1 MVPQHG
7 YTGNMG
13 SEERRLV
20 VVANRLPVQLDEAG
34 QWETSPGGLVSALA
48 PILKGR
54 GGAWVGWAGV
64 PDEDLGEF
72 QVDGI
77 DQVAVPLTV
86 QEEEDFYHGFCN
98 GTLWPL
104 YHDGVRPPE
113 FHRHWWGPYVE
124 VNKRFAERTA
134 AVAQAGDLVWIHDY
148 QLQLVPAM
156 LRNLRP
162 DVRIGF
168 FLHIPFP
175 PVELFSRL
183 PWRSQLVE
191 GLLGAD
197 LVAFQTRNGAQNF
210 AAAAR
215 RYGGAR
221 GSDWRRLKIGDRRIR
236 VDRAPIG
243 IDVASFTELLGQ
255 PEVHRIAE
263 DLRQRTGNPKR
274 LILGVDRLDYTK
286 GIDVRLKAF
295 QTVLERESLTPE
307 DVQFLQI
314 AVPSREAVPLY
325 QETREE
331 VERLVGQIN
340 GESSRAGLPAV
351 HYLYRSL
358 GPEDLVG
365 AYLAGDVMMV
375 TPLRDGMN
383 LVAKEYVASRA
394 DDSGVLILSEFAGAA
409 EQLRQALIVNPH
421 DVDNVAATL
430 AAALQMSEKEQGRR
444 MRALRRVVESTDVF
458 AWAENCLEMMGEE

>member
-1 MVPQHG
+1 
-7 YTGNMG
+7 MG
-13 SEERRLV
+13 TSDRRLV
-20 VVANRLPVQLDEAG
+20 VVANRLPVQLDEEG
-34 QWETSPGGLVSALA
+34 QWEPRPGGLVSALA
-48 PILKGR
+48 PLLNGR

-64 PDEDLGEF
+64 PDVDHGEF

-77 DQVAVPLTV
+77 DQVAVPLSVT
-86 QEEEDFYHGFCN
+86 EEDDFYHGFCN

-113 FHRHWWGPYVE
+113 FHRTWWAAYVA
-124 VNKRFAERTA
+124 VNRRFAEKAA
-134 AVAQAGDLVWIHDY
+134 AVAEPGDIVWVHDY

-156 LRNLRP
+156 LRDLRP

-175 PVELFSRL
+175 PVELYSRL
-183 PWRSQLVE
+183 PWRAPIVE

-197 LVAFQTRNGAQNF
+197 MVAFQTRKDAQNF

-215 RYGGAR
+215 RYGGVR
-221 GSDWRRLKIGDRRIR
+221 GADWRRLRHDGRDVR

-243 IDVASFTELLGQ
+243 IDVATFQRLAAQE
-255 PEVHRIAE
+255 EVHRIAY
-263 DLRQRTGNPKR
+263 DLRRQTGNPKR
-274 LILGVDRLDYTK
+274 LVLGIDRLDYTK
-286 GIDVRLKAF
+286 GIDVRLRAF

-340 GESSRAGLPAV
+340 GENARAGLPVV
-351 HYLYRSL
+351 HYLYRSFE
-358 GPEDLVG
+358 PDDLVG

-383 LVAKEYVASRA
+383 LVAKEYVASRS
-394 DDSGVLILSEFAGAA
+394 DDTGVLILSEFAGAA

-421 DVDNVAATL
+421 DVDQVAATL
-430 AAALQMSEKEQGRR
+430 AEALQMDEKEQRRR
-444 MRALRRVVESTDVF
+444 MRALRRVVTKSDVF
-458 AWAENCLEMMGEE
+458 EWAEDCLAMMVEGG

>member
-1 MVPQHG
+1 
-7 YTGNMG
+7 MG
-13 SEERRLV
+13 TSDRRLV
-20 VVANRLPVQLDEAG
+20 VVANRLPVQLDEEG

-48 PILKGR
+48 PLHPGR
-54 GGAWVGWAGV
+54 GGAWGGWAGV
-64 PDEDLGEF
+64 PDVDHGEF

-77 DQVAVPLTV
+77 DQVAVPLSVT
-86 QEEEDFYHGFCN
+86 EEDDFYHGFCN

-113 FHRHWWGPYVE
+113 FHRTWWAAYVA
-124 VNKRFAERTA
+124 VNRRFAEKAA
-134 AVAQAGDLVWIHDY
+134 AVAEPGDIVWVHDY

-156 LRNLRP
+156 LRDLRP

-175 PVELFSRL
+175 PVELYSRL
-183 PWRSQLVE
+183 PWRAPIVE

-197 LVAFQTRNGAQNF
+197 MVAFQTRKDAQNF

-215 RYGGAR
+215 RYGGVR
-221 GSDWRRLKIGDRRIR
+221 GADWRRLRHDGRDVR

-243 IDVASFTELLGQ
+243 IDVATFQRLAAQE
-255 PEVHRIAE
+255 EVHRIAY
-263 DLRQRTGNPKR
+263 DLRRQTGNPKR
-274 LILGVDRLDYTK
+274 LVLGIDRLDYTK
-286 GIDVRLKAF
+286 GIDVRLRAF

-340 GESSRAGLPAV
+340 GENARAGLPVV
-351 HYLYRSL
+351 HYLYRSFE
-358 GPEDLVG
+358 PDDLVG

-383 LVAKEYVASRA
+383 LVAKEYVASRS
-394 DDSGVLILSEFAGAA
+394 DDTGVLILSEFAGAA

-421 DVDNVAATL
+421 DVDQVAATL
-430 AAALQMSEKEQGRR
+430 AEALQMDEKEQRRR
-444 MRALRRVVESTDVF
+444 MRALRRVVTKSDVF
-458 AWAENCLEMMGEE
+458 EWAEDCLAMMVEGG

>member
-1 MVPQHG
+1 
-7 YTGNMG
+7 MG
-13 SEERRLV
+13 TSDRRLV
-20 VVANRLPVQLDEAG
+20 VVANRLPVQLDEEG

-48 PILKGR
+48 PLLKGR

-64 PDEDLGEF
+64 PDVDHGEF

-77 DQVAVPLTV
+77 DQVAVPLSVT
-86 QEEEDFYHGFCN
+86 EEDDFYHGFCN

-113 FHRHWWGPYVE
+113 FHRTWWAAYVA
-124 VNKRFAERTA
+124 VNRRFAEKAA
-134 AVAQAGDLVWIHDY
+134 AVAEPGDIVWVHDY

-156 LRNLRP
+156 LRDLRP

-175 PVELFSRL
+175 PVELYSRL
-183 PWRSQLVE
+183 PWRAPIVE

-197 LVAFQTRNGAQNF
+197 MVAFQTRKDAQNF

-215 RYGGAR
+215 RYGGVR
-221 GSDWRRLKIGDRRIR
+221 GADWRRLRHDGRDVR

-243 IDVASFTELLGQ
+243 IDVATFQRLAAQE
-255 PEVHRIAE
+255 EVHRIAY
-263 DLRQRTGNPKR
+263 DLRRQTGNPKR
-274 LILGVDRLDYTK
+274 LVLGIDRLDYTK
-286 GIDVRLKAF
+286 GIDVRLRAF

-340 GESSRAGLPAV
+340 GENARAGLPVV
-351 HYLYRSL
+351 HYLYRSFE
-358 GPEDLVG
+358 PDDLVG

-383 LVAKEYVASRA
+383 LVAKEYVASRS
-394 DDSGVLILSEFAGAA
+394 DDTGVLILSEFAGAA

-421 DVDNVAATL
+421 DVDQVAATL
-430 AAALQMSEKEQGRR
+430 AEALQMDEKEQRRR
-444 MRALRRVVESTDVF
+444 MRALRRVVTKSDVF
-458 AWAENCLEMMGEE
+458 EWAEDCLAMMVEGG

>member
-1 MVPQHG
+1 
-7 YTGNMG
+7 MG
-13 SEERRLV
+13 TSDRRLV
-20 VVANRLPVQLDEAG
+20 VVANRLPVQLDEEG

-48 PILKGR
+48 PLFKGR

-64 PDEDLGEF
+64 PDVDHGEF

-77 DQVAVPLTV
+77 DQVAVPLSVT
-86 QEEEDFYHGFCN
+86 EEDDFYHGFCN

-113 FHRHWWGPYVE
+113 FHRTWWAAYVA
-124 VNKRFAERTA
+124 VNRRFAEKAA
-134 AVAQAGDLVWIHDY
+134 AVAEPGDIVWVHDY

-156 LRNLRP
+156 LRDLRP

-175 PVELFSRL
+175 PVELYSRL
-183 PWRSQLVE
+183 PWRAPIVE

-197 LVAFQTRNGAQNF
+197 MVAFQTRKDAQNF

-215 RYGGAR
+215 RYGGVR
-221 GSDWRRLKIGDRRIR
+221 GADWRRLRHDGRDVR

-243 IDVASFTELLGQ
+243 IDVATFQRLAAQE
-255 PEVHRIAE
+255 EVHRIAY
-263 DLRQRTGNPKR
+263 DLRRQTGNPKR
-274 LILGVDRLDYTK
+274 LVLGIDRLDYTK
-286 GIDVRLKAF
+286 GIDVRLRAF

-340 GESSRAGLPAV
+340 GENARAGLPVV
-351 HYLYRSL
+351 HYLYRSFE
-358 GPEDLVG
+358 PDDLVG

-383 LVAKEYVASRA
+383 LVAKEYVASRS
-394 DDSGVLILSEFAGAA
+394 DDTGVLILSEFAGAA

-421 DVDNVAATL
+421 DVDQVAATL
-430 AAALQMSEKEQGRR
+430 AEALQMDEKEQRRR
-444 MRALRRVVESTDVF
+444 MRALRRVVTKSDVF
-458 AWAENCLEMMGEE
+458 EWAEDCLAMMVEGG

>member
-1 MVPQHG
+1 
-7 YTGNMG
+7 MG
-13 SEERRLV
+13 TSDRRLV
-20 VVANRLPVQLDEAG
+20 VVANRLPVQLDEEG

-48 PILKGR
+48 PLLKGR

-64 PDEDLGEF
+64 PDVDHGEF

-77 DQVAVPLTV
+77 DQVAVPLSVT
-86 QEEEDFYHGFCN
+86 EEDDFYHGFCN

-113 FHRHWWGPYVE
+113 FHRTWWAAYVA
-124 VNKRFAERTA
+124 VNRRFAEKAA
-134 AVAQAGDLVWIHDY
+134 AVAEPGDIVWVHDY

-156 LRNLRP
+156 LRDLRP

-175 PVELFSRL
+175 PVELYSRL
-183 PWRSQLVE
+183 PWRAPIVE

-197 LVAFQTRNGAQNF
+197 MVAFQTRKDAQNF

-215 RYGGAR
+215 RYGGVR
-221 GSDWRRLKIGDRRIR
+221 GADWRRLRHDGRDVR

-243 IDVASFTELLGQ
+243 IDVATFQRLAAQE
-255 PEVHRIAE
+255 EVHRIAY
-263 DLRQRTGNPKR
+263 DLRRQTGNPRR
-274 LILGVDRLDYTK
+274 LVLGIDRLDYTK
-286 GIDVRLKAF
+286 GIDVRLRAF

-340 GESSRAGLPAV
+340 GENARAGLPVV
-351 HYLYRSL
+351 HYLYRSFE
-358 GPEDLVG
+358 PDDLVG

-383 LVAKEYVASRA
+383 LVAKEYVASRS
-394 DDSGVLILSEFAGAA
+394 DDTGVLILSEFAGAA

-421 DVDNVAATL
+421 DVDQVAATL
-430 AAALQMSEKEQGRR
+430 AEALQMDEKEQRRR
-444 MRALRRVVESTDVF
+444 MRALRRVVTKSDVF
-458 AWAENCLEMMGEE
+458 EWAEDCLAMMVEGG

>member
-1 MVPQHG
+1 
-7 YTGNMG
+7 MG
-13 SEERRLV
+13 ASDRRLV
-20 VVANRLPVQLDEAG
+20 VVANRLPVQLDEEG

-48 PILKGR
+48 PLLKGR

-64 PDEDLGEF
+64 PDVDHGEF

-77 DQVAVPLTV
+77 DQVAVPLSVT
-86 QEEEDFYHGFCN
+86 EEDDFYHGFCN

-113 FHRHWWGPYVE
+113 FHRTWWAAYVA
-124 VNKRFAERTA
+124 VNRRFAEKAA
-134 AVAQAGDLVWIHDY
+134 AVAEPGDIVWVHDY

-156 LRNLRP
+156 LRDLRP

-175 PVELFSRL
+175 PVELYSRL
-183 PWRSQLVE
+183 PWRAPIVE

-197 LVAFQTRNGAQNF
+197 MVAFQTRKDAQNF

-215 RYGGAR
+215 RYGGVR
-221 GSDWRRLKIGDRRIR
+221 GADWRRLRHDGRDVR

-243 IDVASFTELLGQ
+243 IDVATFQRLAAQE
-255 PEVHRIAE
+255 EVHRIAY
-263 DLRQRTGNPKR
+263 DLRRQTGNPKR
-274 LILGVDRLDYTK
+274 LVLGIDRLDYTK
-286 GIDVRLKAF
+286 GIDVRLRAF

-340 GESSRAGLPAV
+340 GENARAGLPVV
-351 HYLYRSL
+351 HYLYRSFE
-358 GPEDLVG
+358 PDDLVG

-383 LVAKEYVASRA
+383 LVAKEYVASRS
-394 DDSGVLILSEFAGAA
+394 DDTGVLILSEFAGAA

-421 DVDNVAATL
+421 DVDQVAATL
-430 AAALQMSEKEQGRR
+430 AEALQMDEKEQRRR
-444 MRALRRVVESTDVF
+444 MRALRRVVTKSDVF
-458 AWAENCLEMMGEE
+458 EWAEDCLAMMVEGG

>member
-1 MVPQHG
+1 
-7 YTGNMG
+7 MG
-13 SEERRLV
+13 TPDRRLI
-20 VVANRLPVQLDEAG
+20 VVANRLPAQLNELGD
-34 QWETSPGGLVSALA
+34 WETSPGGLVSALA
-48 PILKGR
+48 PILKNR

-64 PDEDLGEF
+64 PGADHGEF

-77 DQVAVPLTV
+77 DQVSVPLSAA
-86 QEEEDFYHGFCN
+86 EEDGFYHGFSN

-113 FHRHWWGPYVE
+113 FHRHWWAPYVD
-124 VNKRFAERTA
+124 VNRRFAERAA
-134 AVAQAGDLVWIHDY
+134 AVAQPGDLVWVHDY

-156 LRNLRP
+156 LRKLRP

-183 PWRSQLVE
+183 PWRAPLVE

-197 LVAFQTRNGAQNF
+197 MVAFQTRSGAQNF
-210 AAAAR
+210 AAAAK

-221 GSDWRRLKIGDRRIR
+221 GADWRRLKYDDRWVRI
-236 VDRAPIG
+236 DRAPIG
-243 IDVASFTELLGQ
+243 IDVASFTELIRQ

-263 DLRQRTGNPKR
+263 DLRERTGNPRR

-286 GIDVRLKAF
+286 GIEVRLKAF

-331 VERLVGQIN
+331 VERLVGKIN
-340 GESSRAGLPAV
+340 GENSRAGLPAV

-394 DDSGVLILSEFAGAA
+394 DESGVLILSEFAGAA

-430 AAALQMSEKEQGRR
+430 AEALRMSEKEQRRR
-444 MRALRRVVESTDVF
+444 MRALRRVVEATDVF
-458 AWAENCLEMMGEE
+458 DWAEHCLEMMEGE